1 MSAPLSTA
9 LSAPSS
15 QGRVQ
20 RPRLAA
26 LAGQA
31 ADRHVG
37 GYSFAFLD
45 EHTKRELRR
54 RTLKAVAIPGH
65 QVAFGSR
72 EMPLARGW
80 GTGGIQLTLSLVGP
94 EDVVKVIDQ
103 GDDASMNAVN
113 IRALVRRTTGVRTTR
128 RPGEATLIQT
138 RHRIP
143 EEPLRDGA
151 IVVLQ
156 VPFPEPLRL
165 VEPSD
170 AVTRRMHAERD
181 YAKMWLYLYEDIVR
195 YGEISLSY
203 RYPCLVGDS
212 VLGRV
217 LMDPTPIPRHD
228 VAKLHQS
235 PTLHLFGAGR
245 EQRIY
250 ALPPYTDV
258 VPIDFEDF
266 PFRTE
271 RAGGPCARCGS
282 TTSFRTDLP
291 GTGWLCSD
299 TAYCDTTSAT
309 GSGS

>member
-1 MSAPLSTA
+1 MRLSELT
-9 LSAPSS
+9 
-15 QGRVQ
+15 
-20 RPRLAA
+20 
-26 LAGQA
+26 AGQT
-31 ADRHVG
+31 
-37 GYSFAFLD
+37 GYSYAFLD

-94 EDVVKVIDQ
+94 SDVVKVIDQ

-113 IRALVRRTTGVRTTR
+113 VRALISTTAEVPTTR
-128 RPGEATLIQT
+128 DTREATLIQT

-143 EEPLRDGA
+143 DTPVAPGT
-151 IVVLQ
+151 IIVLQ

-195 YGEISLSY
+195 YGKISLSY
-203 RYPCLVGDS
+203 RYPCLVNGD
-212 VLGRV
+212 V

-245 EQRIY
+245 EQRVY
-250 ALPPYTDV
+250 ALPPYTSV
-258 VPIDFEDF
+258 EPLDFEDH
-266 PFRTE
+266 PFEIET
-271 RAGGPCARCGS
+271 AGAPCARCGS
-282 TTSFRTDLP
+282 DTSFRTEVP
-291 GTGWLCSD
+291 GRGWLCSD
-299 TAYCDTTSAT
+299 TAYCDSR
-309 GSGS
+309 SPR

>member
-1 MSAPLSTA
+1 MGRLS
-9 LSAPSS
+9 
-15 QGRVQ
+15 
-20 RPRLAA
+20 A
-26 LAGQA
+26 LAGEAKRSQV
-31 ADRHVG
+31 H

-94 EDVVKVIDQ
+94 HDVVKVIDQ

-113 IRALVRRTTGVRTTR
+113 IRSLVSRTTGVRTTER
-128 RPGEATLIQT
+128 TGEATLIQT

-143 EEPLRDGA
+143 EEPMRRGA
-151 IVVLQ
+151 ILVLQ
-156 VPFPEPLRL
+156 VPFADPLRL

-170 AVTRRMHAERD
+170 TVTRRMHAERD

-203 RYPCLVGDS
+203 RYPCLVNDG
-212 VLGRV
+212 V

-228 VAKLHQS
+228 VARLHLS

-250 ALPPYTDV
+250 ALPPYTEV
-258 VPIDFEDF
+258 RPIEFEDF
-266 PFRTE
+266 RFRPE
-271 RAGGPCARCGS
+271 RGGGPCVRCGS
-282 TTSFRTDLP
+282 STSFRAHVP

-299 TAYCDTTSAT
+299 TAYCDAAERSSRA
-309 GSGS
+309 G

>member
-1 MSAPLSTA
+1 MN
-9 LSAPSS
+9 
-15 QGRVQ
+15 
-20 RPRLAA
+20 RLAA
-26 LAGQA
+26 LVERSPEALV
-31 ADRHVG
+31 D

-54 RTLKAVAIPGH
+54 RTLKAVAVPGH

-94 EDVVKVIDQ
+94 DDVVKVIDQ

-113 IRALVRRTTGVRTTR
+113 IRALVSRTTGVRTTTETA
-128 RPGEATLIQT
+128 EASLIQT

-143 EEPLRDGA
+143 EEPMRPGA
-151 IVVLQ
+151 VLVLQ
-156 VPFPEPLRL
+156 VPFPDPLRL

-203 RYPCLVGDS
+203 RYPCLVNDG
-212 VLGRV
+212 V

-235 PTLHLFGAGR
+235 PILHLFGAGR

-258 VPIDFEDF
+258 TPIDFEDF
-266 PFRTE
+266 RFQPE
-271 RAGGPCARCGS
+271 RAGGPCVRCGS
-282 TTSFRTDLP
+282 ASSYRTEVP
-291 GTGWLCSD
+291 GWGWLCSD
-299 TAYCDTTSAT
+299 TAYCDGRGAEP
-309 GSGS
+309 

>member
-1 MSAPLSTA
+1 M
-9 LSAPSS
+9 
-15 QGRVQ
+15 
-20 RPRLAA
+20 RLAD
-26 LAGQA
+26 LSGQQS
-31 ADRHVG
+31 
-37 GYSFAFLD
+37 GYSYAFLD

-94 EDVVKVIDQ
+94 SDVVKVIDQ

-113 IRALVRRTTGVRTTR
+113 VRALISATAEVPTTR
-128 RPGEATLIQT
+128 DTREATLIQT

-143 EEPLRDGA
+143 DTPVAPGT
-151 IVVLQ
+151 IIVLQ

-195 YGEISLSY
+195 YGKISLSY
-203 RYPCLVGDS
+203 RYPCVVNGD
-212 VLGRV
+212 V

-245 EQRIY
+245 EQRVY
-250 ALPPYTDV
+250 ALPPYTSV
-258 VPIDFEDF
+258 EPLDFEDH
-266 PFRTE
+266 PFEIET
-271 RAGGPCARCGS
+271 AGAPCARCGS
-282 TTSFRTDLP
+282 DTSFRTEVP
-291 GTGWLCSD
+291 GQGWLCSD
-299 TAYCDTTSAT
+299 TAYCDSRGTR
-309 GSGS
+309 

>member
-1 MSAPLSTA
+1 VKLSELT
-9 LSAPSS
+9 
-15 QGRVQ
+15 RNC
-20 RPRLAA
+20 
-26 LAGQA
+26 
-31 ADRHVG
+31 DT
-37 GYSFAFLD
+37 YSYAFLD

-54 RTLKAVAIPGH
+54 RTLKAVALPGH

-94 EDVVKVIDQ
+94 ADVVKVIDQ

-113 IRALVRRTTGVRTTR
+113 IRALITKTAGVRTTYDAA
-128 RPGEATLIQT
+128 EATLIQT

-143 EEPLRDGA
+143 DSEIRRDA
-151 IVVLQ
+151 VIVLQ

-181 YAKMWLYLYEDIVR
+181 YSKMWLYLYEDIAR
-195 YGEISLSY
+195 YGRISLSY
-203 RYPCLVGDS
+203 RYPCLVNWS
-212 VLGRV
+212 V

-235 PTLHLFGAGR
+235 PRLHLFGAGR
-245 EQRIY
+245 EQRVY
-250 ALPPYTDV
+250 AVPPYTDV
-258 VPIDFEDF
+258 VPLDFEDH
-266 PFRTE
+266 PFEIE

-282 TTSFRTDLP
+282 ETSYRTEVP
-291 GTGWLCSD
+291 GRGWLCSD
-299 TAYCDTTSAT
+299 TAYCDSRST
-309 GSGS
+309 

>member
-1 MSAPLSTA
+1 MKLS
-9 LSAPSS
+9 
-15 QGRVQ
+15 V
-20 RPRLAA
+20 LART
-26 LAGQA
+26 
-31 ADRHVG
+31 DN
-37 GYSFAFLD
+37 GYSYAFLD

-54 RTLKAVAIPGH
+54 RSLKAVAIPGH

-94 EDVVKVIDQ
+94 RDVVKVIDQ

-113 IRALVRRTTGVRTTR
+113 VRTLVSLTTGVRTTYDS
-128 RPGEATLIQT
+128 GEATLIQT

-143 EEPLRDGA
+143 DGEIRDDA
-151 IVVLQ
+151 VIVLQ

-181 YAKMWLYLYEDIVR
+181 YSKMWLYLYEDIVR
-195 YGEISLSY
+195 YGRISLSY
-203 RYPCLVGDS
+203 RYPCMVDGT
-212 VLGRV
+212 V

-235 PTLHLFGAGR
+235 PRLHLFGAGR
-245 EQRIY
+245 EQRVY

-258 VPIDFEDF
+258 VPLDFEDH
-266 PFRTE
+266 PFEIE
-271 RAGGPCARCGS
+271 RAQAPCARCGS
-282 TTSFRTDLP
+282 DTSYRTEVP
-291 GTGWLCSD
+291 GRGWLCSD
-299 TAYCDTTSAT
+299 TAYCD
-309 GSGS
+309 GRVRR